1 MYSHFLRENYRHCLM
16 WSLTRFSSVK
26 RYGGEGAEAMM
37 GIFLE
42 LVDSAADNGIKE
54 YVVGM
59 PHRGRLNLM
68 TGLFRYPPV
77 VMFRKMRGLP
87 EFPSDQKGAGDV
99 LSHLSKVSRSC
110 DSLYYFHHSSTSAQF
125 PLWVEKNYCLA
136 I

>member
-1 MYSHFLRENYRHCLM
+1 M
-16 WSLTRFSSVK
+16 K

-42 LVDSAADNGIKE
+42 LVESAADNGIKE

-68 TGLFRYPPV
+68 TGLFQYSPV

-99 LSHLSKVSRSC
+99 LSHLSKVS
-110 DSLYYFHHSSTSAQF
+110 LGQPSAKVHRYR
-125 PLWVEKNYCLA
+125 LKK
-136 I
+136 